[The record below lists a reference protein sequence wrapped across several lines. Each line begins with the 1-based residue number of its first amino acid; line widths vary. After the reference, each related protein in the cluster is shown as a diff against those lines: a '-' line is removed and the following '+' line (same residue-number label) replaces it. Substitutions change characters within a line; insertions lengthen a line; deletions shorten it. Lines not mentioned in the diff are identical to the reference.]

1 MQWSAEA
8 IYARLPAGSR
18 SATTWLAAAA
28 CFCRQVV
35 EDLLRV
41 PIEQVELVPWY
52 LGLQVKIADGGN
64 DVLKISHSYVRLPMS
79 ELDARE

>member
-1 MQWSAEA
+1 MPAARQISMQWSAEA

-18 SATTWLAAAA
+18 AATTWLAAAA

-41 PIEQVELVPWY
+41 PVLCVA
-52 LGLQVKIADGGN
+52 GLSASIAA
-64 DVLKISHSYVRLPMS
+64 VLAVALLSAVAAAQ
-79 ELDARE
+79 DAHD